1 MTATV
6 EPKRPV
12 FYVSD
17 RTAVTAEA
25 LGQSLLSQFPG
36 VEFDP
41 HTIPFITNP
50 GDAELA
56 ADRIRIAGRTAGC
69 QPIVFCSITDEPCKA
84 IITRSS
90 DIVLDF
96 LGAFIGPLEQA
107 LGVESTHTTGHIQGM
122 QNQAAYERR
131 MTALNFTLNHDD
143 GLSPK
148 TFHEADVILVGVS
161 RCGKTPTCVYMG
173 MHYSLKAANYPLT
186 EDDLDNPRLPE
197 FFRAHRDKTYGLT
210 INAEQLS
217 KIRRQRRAEGRY
229 CTLPQC
235 RGEIASAEEM
245 FRNERLPFLDT
256 SHVSIEE
263 IAATIVHDLNL
274 V

>member
-1 MTATV
+1 MD
-6 EPKRPV
+6 PKRPV

-41 HTIPFITNP
+41 HPIPFIVTP
-50 GDAELA
+50 ADAEHA
-56 ADRIRIAGRTAGC
+56 ADRIRAAARSSGC
-69 QPIVFCSITDEPCKA
+69 QPIVFSSITDETCKT
-84 IITRSS
+84 IISKSCDT
-90 DIVLDF
+90 VLDF
-96 LGAFIGPLEQA
+96 LGTFIGPVEQA
-107 LGVESTHTTGHIQGM
+107 LGVASTHTTGHIQGT
-122 QNQAAYERR
+122 QNEAAYARR

-197 FFRAHRDKTYGLT
+197 FFRAHRNKTYGLT

-217 KIRRQRRAEGRY
+217 KIRRERRAEGRY

-235 RGEIASAEEM
+235 RAEIASAEEM
-245 FRNERLPFLDT
+245 FRNEKLPFLDT
-256 SHVSIEE
+256 SHISIEE

-274 V
+274 L